1 MLHRKWAFRLQDM
14 LHAAHKIGDYVE
26 GLTFEGFL
34 ADEKTY
40 DAVIRQL
47 TILGEA
53 ASHVPD
59 EIISL
64 WPEVPWCEVRG
75 MRNIVV
81 HEYFGVNARIVR
93 ETATKNIPELCPLLE
108 RLQAEQVSSTFGA
121 DEGMET

>member
-1 MLHRKWAFRLQDM
+1 MSRRKWAFRLQDM

-40 DAVIRQL
+40 DAGIRQL

-59 EIISL
+59 GCLFDDHSTPQWGDFRL
-64 WPEVPWCEVRG
+64 LNTV
-75 MRNIVV
+75 
-81 HEYFGVNARIVR
+81 
-93 ETATKNIPELCPLLE
+93 ET
-108 RLQAEQVSSTFGA
+108 
-121 DEGMET
+121 